1 MFWDKKPAQRL
12 SEATIRD
19 ALGDPEWLL
28 GVRLGGEGKV
38 TAVISADPKNKELS
52 ETRRIETETR
62 LRNLRG
68 VRDVNVALTA
78 ERAPKSP
85 AASPPER
92 TRLRKGARLSDQAL
106 RQGAPETQNSLEPI
120 PGISRILA
128 VSSAK
133 GGVGKSTLSVNLAAS
148 FARQGLRVGLLDADI
163 YGPSIPI
170 MLGTENASPTSN
182 ADGKLEPVAAHGIQS
197 LSIGYLADTDAPM
210 IWRGPIVQSAITQ
223 MLKDTAWGAATDPLD
238 LLIIDM
244 PPGTGEAQLTLA
256 QKVPVTAAL
265 LVTTPQDVALADV
278 RRGAAMFTRT
288 NVPVLGVVETMS
300 WFDDPSGQRH
310 FLLGKDGGARVAGAL
325 GLPLLGQLPLLP
337 AIREG
342 GDAGQPAALVDD
354 VASSLFSRLARDV
367 ALALDAL
374 QTKPPPQIIFTD

>member
-300 WFDDPSGQRH
+300 CFDDPSGQRH

-354 VASSLFSRLARDV
+354 VASKLFSRLARDV

>member
-354 VASSLFSRLARDV
+354 VASKLFSRLARDV